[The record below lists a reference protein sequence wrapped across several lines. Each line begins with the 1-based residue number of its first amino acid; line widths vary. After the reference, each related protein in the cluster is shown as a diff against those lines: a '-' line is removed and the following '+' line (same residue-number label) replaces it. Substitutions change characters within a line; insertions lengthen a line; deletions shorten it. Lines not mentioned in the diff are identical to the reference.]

1 MAKFGK
7 AGKTRLPSLTNWSIQ
22 FWQFQSKTEEEAKLE
37 DFKIQHVLKQEK

>member
-7 AGKTRLPSLTNWSIQ
+7 SRKIGLFDLPKQSIQ

-37 DFKIQHVLKQEK
+37 DLKIQDVLK